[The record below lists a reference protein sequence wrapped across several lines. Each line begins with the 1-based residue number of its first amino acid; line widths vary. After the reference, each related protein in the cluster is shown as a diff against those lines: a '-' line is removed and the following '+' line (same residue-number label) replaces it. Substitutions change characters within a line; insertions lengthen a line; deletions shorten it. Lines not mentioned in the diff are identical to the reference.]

1 MMTDSE
7 KLALMET
14 RLKKLKNKPVN
25 MVKSTGVVRKLT
37 RQVRNMKNRMSE

>member
-1 MMTDSE
+1 MTNSE

-25 MVKSTGVVRKLT
+25 IVKSTGVIRKLT
-37 RQVRNMKNRMSE
+37 RQIRKYEQNK